1 MSDNTVHGVE
11 VLHKT
16 LSWQDIGR
24 YPEQSMRVTTY
35 KKRKGKGT
43 TRRCESAVSL
53 HRERIAEEETTAKV
67 EKSAVMANRSR
78 SDKV

>member
-1 MSDNTVHGVE
+1 
-11 VLHKT
+11 
-16 LSWQDIGR
+16 
-24 YPEQSMRVTTY
+24 MRVTTY

-67 EKSAVMANRSR
+67 EKSAVMAKRSR
-78 SDKV
+78 NDKV